1 MRRKAEIGN
10 LRMRQEENVRK
21 KEDKKNS
28 IQFWFKESKRRNK
41 KRNHFNYKGEFKASI
56 ILKDL
61 KKKTKPIKGSP
72 FKGQTKKN

>member
-1 MRRKAEIGN
+1 MRK
-10 LRMRQEENVRK
+10 EENERK

-41 KRNHFNYKGEFKASI
+41 KRNHSNYKGEFKALI

-61 KKKTKPIKGSP
+61 KKKTKPIKRSP
-72 FKGQTKKN
+72 FKGQTRKN